1 MSRHLDV
8 KLIRE
13 TLTALLLALIADSIA
28 GYIMNRYIEIFRL
41 IPGLLMIVPA
51 LIDMRGNIYGA
62 FIARLSSKLHLGEIK
77 NLRDKKVR
85 IGVKSAQSLAYSTA
99 LVVGIFAGTF
109 AFLSTGKLIYVL
121 FIPAIILTTNF
132 FTTSILSP
140 LTAFI
145 GIKSYQR
152 GWNPDNVGVP
162 LISSIGDLVSVLF
175 IIAVGY
181 IFLFIFHIP
190 ILIVGILS
198 AILLYLLFLGK
209 KVLKD
214 GEGRKVYIQSMPI
227 LLLIAFLELITGGLW
242 ETNKIGIILLILPPT
257 LETLGNIGSVY
268 SSRLSSFIY
277 LGFVEPSSVLRGK
290 YIRKEIFSIF
300 ILSVI
305 VYSLISI
312 FVFGISRSL
321 KSIFMI
327 WSSAFL
333 SIFLILI
340 ISYYLTVGCLRLK
353 LDPDNVVVPIITTLA
368 DIIGT
373 ISIIL
378 FYTLIF

>member
-1 MSRHLDV
+1 MSRHLDMR
-8 KLIRE
+8 LIRE
-13 TLTALLLALIADSIA
+13 TLPALLLALIADSIA
-28 GYIMNRYIEIFRL
+28 GYIMNKYIEIFHL
-41 IPGLLMIVPA
+41 IPGLLMVIPA

-77 NLRDKKVR
+77 NLQDKKVR
-85 IGVKSAQSLAYSTA
+85 IGVKSAQLLAYSTA
-99 LVVGIFAGTF
+99 LVVGILAGTF
-109 AFLSTGKLIYVL
+109 ASLSTGKLTYVL
-121 FIPAIILTTNF
+121 FIPTIILMTNF

-140 LTAFI
+140 LTALI
-145 GIKSYQR
+145 GIKSYQK

-162 LISSIGDLVSVLF
+162 LISSIGDLVSVVF

-181 IFLFIFHIP
+181 IFLSIFHIP
-190 ILIVGILS
+190 ILIVCILT

-209 KVLKD
+209 NVLKD
-214 GEGRKVYIQSMPI
+214 DEGRKVYIQSMPI

-242 ETNKIGIILLILPPT
+242 ETNKIGILLLILPSIQ
-257 LETLGNIGSVY
+257 ETLGNIGSVY

-277 LGFVEPSSVLRGK
+277 LGFVEPSLIPRGK
-290 YIRKEIFSIF
+290 YIRKEISSIF
-300 ILSVI
+300 ILSII

-312 FVFGISRSL
+312 FVFGISGSI

-327 WSSAFL
+327 WSSALL

-340 ISYYLTVGCLRLK
+340 ISYYLTVVSLHLK

-368 DIIGT
+368 DIIAT
-373 ISIIL
+373 ASIIL